1 MEEQQMNAKKFMLIV
16 NLTTI
21 VSLGLFLALGWLK
34 LSDIILVGIISLL
47 LVNIVGAVALR
58 LRTR

>member
-1 MEEQQMNAKKFMLIV
+1 MNAKKFMLIV